1 MYDELVKKLAD
12 IGVKNDKP
20 KEGDY
25 LNDKGI
31 LMCGKCNSP
40 KRKAIVTPGGRTMI
54 VAIDC
59 LCEKKRK
66 AEEEA
71 QKDRAEKYDKV
82 MSLKRCSIID
92 DKLRDA
98 SFSTCLVVK
107 ENARQINLC
116 KRYVEKFD
124 ELFEKNQGLL
134 LYGNVG
140 TGKSHIAACI
150 CNGLMDNLVTVYSTS
165 FVKLLEDNPKSV
177 DVPSIISNMKKAKL
191 VLFDDLG
198 AERNTPYALE
208 VVYNLIDSRY
218 RQRMPM
224 IVTTN
229 RSLAEMQNETDIRF
243 KRIYDRVL
251 EYCYPVLFDGQ
262 SFRMKEAAK
271 RFDEMGKLLGG

>member
-1 MYDELVKKLAD
+1 MYDDLVQKIAEA
-12 IGVKNDKP
+12 GVKNDKP

-25 LNDKGI
+25 LNEKGI
-31 LMCGKCNSP
+31 LTCGKCHQP
-40 KRKAIVTPGGRTMI
+40 KRKEIVTPGGRKMV
-54 VAIDC
+54 VAVYC
-59 LCEKKRK
+59 QCEMEQK

-71 QKDRAEKYDKV
+71 QKKRAEDYDKV
-82 MSLKRCSIID
+82 LALKRCSIID

-98 SFSTCLVVK
+98 SFDTCLVVK
-107 ENARQINLC
+107 DNERQIRLC
-116 KRYVEKFD
+116 RRYVEKFD
-124 ELFEKNQGLL
+124 ELFKKNQGLL

-150 CNGLMDNLVTVYSTS
+150 CNSLMDNLIPVYTTS
-165 FVKLLEDNPKSV
+165 FAKLLEENQKSV
-177 DVPSIISNMKKAKL
+177 DTPAIISNMKKARM

-198 AERNTPYALE
+198 AERNTTYALE

-229 RSLAEMQNETDIRF
+229 RTIAEMQSETDIRY

-271 RFDEMGKLLGG
+271 RFDEMDKLLGG

>member
-1 MYDELVKKLAD
+1 MYDDLVQKIANA
-12 IGVKNDKP
+12 GVRNDKP
-20 KEGDY
+20 KEDDY

-31 LMCGKCNSP
+31 LTCGKCHRP
-40 KRKAIVTPGGRTMI
+40 KRMSITTPGGRTMV
-54 VAIDC
+54 VAIEC
-59 LCEKKRK
+59 QCEMELKAEKEEKKK
-66 AEEEA
+66 IAEE
-71 QKDRAEKYDKV
+71 YDKV
-82 MSLKRCSIID
+82 MSLKKCSIID

-98 SFSTCLVVK
+98 SFDTCLVVK
-107 ENARQINLC
+107 ENERQIRLC
-116 KRYVEKFD
+116 RRYVEKFD

-140 TGKSHIAACI
+140 TGKSHVAACI
-150 CNGLMDNLVTVYSTS
+150 CNGLMDNLTTVYTTS
-165 FVKLLEDNPKSV
+165 FAKLLEDNPKSI
-177 DVPSIISNMKKAKL
+177 DVPAIISNMKKAKL

-198 AERNTPYALE
+198 AERNTSYALE

-229 RSLAEMQNETDIRF
+229 RSLAEMQSETDIRF

-262 SFRMKEAAK
+262 SFRMKEAAR

>member
-1 MYDELVKKLAD
+1 MYDDLVKKLAETG
-12 IGVKNDKP
+12 IANDVP

-25 LNDKGI
+25 FDDKGI
-31 LMCGKCNSP
+31 LTCGKCHKA
-40 KRKAIVTPGGRTMI
+40 KRMTIKTPGGREMV
-54 VAIDC
+54 VAIEC
-59 LCEKKRK
+59 LCEKEQK
-66 AEEEA
+66 AEKEA
-71 QKDRAEKYDKV
+71 QKKREEEYDKV
-82 MSLKRCSIID
+82 IALKRCSIID

-98 SFSTCLVVK
+98 SFDTCLVVK
-107 ENARQINLC
+107 DNERQIRLC
-116 KRYVEKFD
+116 RRYVEKFD

-140 TGKSHIAACI
+140 TGKSHVAACI
-150 CNGLMDNLVTVYSTS
+150 CNGLMDKLTPVYTTS
-165 FVKLLEDNPKSV
+165 FAKLLEENQKSI
-177 DVPSIISNMKKAKL
+177 DIPTIISNMKKAKL

-198 AERNTPYALE
+198 AERNTSYALE

-229 RSLAEMQNETDIRF
+229 RSIAEMQSETDIRY

-271 RFDEMGKLLGG
+271 RFDEMDKLLGG